1 MRAPIFRK
9 TSSWLFNSSV
19 EKRNKKSIQRNIYIY
34 NHARSRICQ
43 NYVKNLF
50 SRSPLYLCLPLSH
63 PRTGN
68 KQFFQ
73 VNLFLLFDCFFFF
86 SQMFLKYERFYFSQR
101 FIYHLF
107 FSKLRYSM
115 WPYSQKSMECF
126 FRRNIFRPDFR
137 HELHFLHYSI

>member
-1 MRAPIFRK
+1 MRAPIFRT

-19 EKRNKKSIQRNIYIY
+19 EKGNKKSIQRNIYIY
-34 NHARSRICQ
+34 NDASSSICQ

-50 SRSPLYLCLPLSH
+50 SRSPLYLSLSLSY
-63 PRTGN
+63 PRTVN
-68 KQFFQ
+68 EQFFQ
-73 VNLFLLFDCFFFF
+73 VNLFLLFDCFFFLKCF
-86 SQMFLKYERFYFSQR
+86 SNMNVFTFLKDLS
-101 FIYHLF
+101 F
-107 FSKLRYSM
+107 FSKLRYSL